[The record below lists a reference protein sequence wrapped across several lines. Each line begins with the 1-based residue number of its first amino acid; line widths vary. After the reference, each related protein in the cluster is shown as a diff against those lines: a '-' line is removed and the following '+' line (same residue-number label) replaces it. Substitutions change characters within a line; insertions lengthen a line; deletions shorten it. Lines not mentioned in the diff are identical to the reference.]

1 MMQPAGKCL
10 AFFSQLKKV
19 LSSDEEVFLVMMSLT
34 LFSTVVFLS
43 RLCRLSL
50 SVKQAFILSPEQ
62 LFFCYLPRNFLCTRA
77 QILGSVF
84 SSAPVN
90 LHQLWRRFSFN
101 QVFNFFFFF
110 CIFVTFS
117 TVGLF
122 LCLRESFIYLQG
134 TFFKRYLTDMC

>member
-101 QVFNFFFFF
+101 QVFKFFIFFYSCHVF
-110 CIFVTFS
+110 YRRSVFMFERKLYLFV
-117 TVGLF
+117 GNIL
-122 LCLRESFIYLQG
+122 
-134 TFFKRYLTDMC
+134 

>member
-62 LFFCYLPRNFLCTRA
+62 LFFCYLPRNFLCTNRA
-77 QILGSVF
+77 QILGSVI

-110 CIFVTFS
+110 LYFCHVFYRRSVFMFERKLYLFV
-117 TVGLF
+117 GNIL
-122 LCLRESFIYLQG
+122 
-134 TFFKRYLTDMC
+134 